1 MAHGHLAAYIARQQ
15 PRLHSTVAQ
24 ENAPMSIEPE
34 RADATD
40 WPYTFGR
47 PASLYLS
54 PREIV
59 RLTILRSRLR
69 EHTASDAQQAGGF
82 SPLD

>member
-1 MAHGHLAAYIARQQ
+1 MAYIARQQ
-15 PRLHSTVAQ
+15 PRLRSTVAL
-24 ENAPMSIEPE
+24 ETTPMSIEPD

-47 PASLYLS
+47 PTSLYLS

-69 EHTASDAQQAGGF
+69 DHTASTAQQAGGVG
-82 SPLD
+82 PLD

>member
-1 MAHGHLAAYIARQQ
+1 MERGHLTAYIARQQ
-15 PRLHSTVAQ
+15 HKLHSTLAL

-69 EHTASDAQQAGGF
+69 EHTASDAQQSGV
-82 SPLD
+82 